1 MAKPIEFGLVLEGE
15 DAKEF
20 MKNEKNPVVTDEMV
34 EMFKKAKEIYDKNRF

>member
-15 DAKEF
+15 DVKEF

>member
-34 EMFKKAKEIYDKNRF
+34 EIFKKAKEIYDKNRF

>member
-34 EMFKKAKEIYDKNRF
+34 EIGRAHV